1 MLFFPCLFKVRL
13 VLRRI
18 NWSILGYI
26 FWIFIMANIVAGI
39 AHANDNDSNAINWA
53 FQVGLGDGF
62 SIGTQENA
70 NVYKL
75 PFSYTT
81 RHLRDYEWGLKLKF
95 PLTVGVYN
103 IETADKDI
111 DLDVLAIVPG
121 IELQIPV
128 RDNWILIPLLN
139 FGLGKNTSGGD
150 LQYLYSVGIKHHVFF
165 GWKNLDFT
173 FGNTL
178 RNDGY
183 FTDGNDN
190 SDNVPLFSTYLDMRF
205 PLGFNLLNKS
215 GYLSLYAINYYYFD
229 DVTVI
234 DSETIPIEVDTQW
247 ELGITFS
254 SIPSWK
260 FWFFEIERVGLG
272 YRFGDGFSAIRL
284 VFGMPF

>member
-1 MLFFPCLFKVRL
+1 MEYPGL
-13 VLRRI
+13 
-18 NWSILGYI
+18 Y

-165 GWKNLDFT
+165 GWKNLNFT

-183 FTDGNDN
+183 FTDGNEN
-190 SDNVPLFSTYLDMRF
+190 GDNVPLFSTYLDMKF
-205 PLGFNLLNKS
+205 PLGLNLFNKA
-215 GYLSLYAINYYYFD
+215 GYLSMYVINYYYFD
-229 DVTVI
+229 DVKVI
-234 DSETIPIEVDTQW
+234 DSETKTIEVDTQW

-260 FWFFEIERVGLG
+260 IWFFEIERVGLG
-272 YRFGDGFSAIRL
+272 YRFGDGFSAVRL